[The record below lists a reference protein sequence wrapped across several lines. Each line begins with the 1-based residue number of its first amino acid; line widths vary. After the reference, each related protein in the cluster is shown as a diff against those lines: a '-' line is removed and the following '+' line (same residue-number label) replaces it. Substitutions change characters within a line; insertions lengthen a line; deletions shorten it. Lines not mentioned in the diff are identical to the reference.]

1 LQPFSFKSFLAFIRL
16 KVSIAVTFSAYTAAL
31 LCRGSFSFLD
41 LLPMLGIFLL
51 AAGASV
57 LNQYQEKEY
66 DARMLRTMKRPLP
79 SAEIKP
85 VVSLWIAFL
94 FIFTGLVLIAAGGH
108 WLTMLLG
115 VFNIFWYNGF
125 YTWLK
130 RKTAFAVVPG
140 ALTGAIPVLMGWTAA
155 GCYIFHP
162 LPLFLAFFIFL
173 WQVPHFWLLALL
185 YEEDYR
191 NAGFPTLSN
200 LFSLSQMKNIIFSWL
215 LAASLSSG
223 LMILFGIVNMFL
235 TAVIIIVLSAILLF
249 LSVFYLFI
257 SRTSRYRLL
266 FLMVNIFMLL
276 VFCLIIAEKLFFGPS

>member
-1 LQPFSFKSFLAFIRL
+1 MQPLRFSSFLAFIRF

-31 LCRGSFSFLD
+31 ICRGSFSLPD
-41 LLPMLGIFLL
+41 LLPMSGIFLL
-51 AAGASV
+51 AAGASG
-57 LNQYQEKEY
+57 LNQYQEQEF
-66 DARMLRTMKRPLP
+66 DARMIRTLNRPLP
-79 SAEIKP
+79 SAELKP
-85 VVSLWIAFL
+85 ATSLWIAFL
-94 FIFTGLVLIAAGGH
+94 LIITGLLFMAAGEH
-108 WLTMLLG
+108 WLTLLLG
-115 VFNIFWYNGF
+115 VFNILWYNGL

-130 RKTAFAVVPG
+130 RRTAFAVVPG

-155 GCYIFHP
+155 GCPVWHP

-200 LFSLSQMKNIIFSWL
+200 LFSLSQMKKIIFSWL

-223 LMILFGIVNMFL
+223 LMILFGIINIYL
-235 TAVIIIVLSAILLF
+235 TSVIIIVLNAVLLF

-257 SRTSRYRLL
+257 SPISRYRLL

-276 VFCLIIAEKLFFGPS
+276 VFCLIIADNIYSNL